1 MARKKP
7 ARLDSDASSISFG
20 CVARLQSCRLSCG
33 HQTYCCGWQAMSK
46 KPTAKTAFLF
56 LTPTKIH
63 GAFIGN
69 ETQKSAVVTVKY
81 AVMRIKK
88 CSIISERC
96 GNIDC
101 ANRKGA
107 RCRWLKLFPFN
118 FWCNSNVSSEKH
130 VLFRNNK
137 HLCSTPST
145 ISLSPLFLARA
156 VYLWSSWITSS
167 LASSTAPKIPHFL
180 PLLPLTLTAAALP
193 PSLCIRIRWRS
204 NSSNCMPLPWWQSID
219 RYKCLHSHTY
229 FISLEIFFPL
239 K

>member
-1 MARKKP
+1 MFANFFCGSRRTNKKYRDIFSSFSRP
-7 ARLDSDASSISFG
+7 TKIKRWTKQDKIERWHGKNLPDSTQMLLQFPLVVSHA
-20 CVARLQSCRLSCG
+20 LQSCRLSCG

-118 FWCNSNVSSEKH
+118 F
-130 VLFRNNK
+130 
-137 HLCSTPST
+137 
-145 ISLSPLFLARA
+145 
-156 VYLWSSWITSS
+156 
-167 LASSTAPKIPHFL
+167 
-180 PLLPLTLTAAALP
+180 
-193 PSLCIRIRWRS
+193 
-204 NSSNCMPLPWWQSID
+204 
-219 RYKCLHSHTY
+219 
-229 FISLEIFFPL
+229 
-239 K
+239 

>member
-137 HLCSTPST
+137 HLCHPRRRRRFHSLHFFSRALF
-145 ISLSPLFLARA
+145 ISGAHELHHHLRHQQH
-156 VYLWSSWITSS
+156 
-167 LASSTAPKIPHFL
+167 PKFHTFCPCF
-180 PLLPLTLTAAALP
+180 
-193 PSLCIRIRWRS
+193 
-204 NSSNCMPLPWWQSID
+204 
-219 RYKCLHSHTY
+219 HSH
-229 FISLEIFFPL
+229 
-239 K
+239 